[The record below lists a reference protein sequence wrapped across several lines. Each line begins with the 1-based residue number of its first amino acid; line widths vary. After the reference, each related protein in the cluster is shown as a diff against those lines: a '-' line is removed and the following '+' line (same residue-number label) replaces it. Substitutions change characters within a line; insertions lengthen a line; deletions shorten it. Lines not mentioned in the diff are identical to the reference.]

1 MIKFSR
7 RSGRSLMTADPTDN
21 SQVGVGSSELEA
33 IMGILEDAG
42 GGPSANS
49 PFEQNKGVE
58 QDENR
63 VYFYTPVT
71 ETTVLELTKILRSLD
86 IEMQCL
92 ALRLKTGKIPIEIH
106 IHSPGGDL
114 FSGLAAVDV
123 IQSLKSP
130 VHTYVEGS
138 AASAATLMSIAGDKR
153 YMYKNSFMLIHQIS
167 SLMVHGTHEQ
177 FKDEFEN
184 QTKLM
189 DIIKDLYLEKTT
201 MNEEQIDELLLHDL
215 WLDSGTCLTN
225 GLVDKIL

>member
-1 MIKFSR
+1 MKFSR
-7 RSGRSLMTADPTDN
+7 RKGRMHM
-21 SQVGVGSSELEA
+21 SSDVSESIQGTNELEA
-33 IMGILEDAG
+33 LMGIIEDAAG
-42 GGPSANS
+42 PAGPSGSGN

-71 ETTVLELTKILRSLD
+71 EASVLELTKILRSLD

-92 ALRLKTGKIPIEIH
+92 ALRLKTGKIPIELH

-114 FSGLAAVDV
+114 FSGLAAVDA
-123 IQSLKSP
+123 IQSLKCP

-153 YMYKNSFMLIHQIS
+153 FMFKHSFMLIHQIS

-184 QTKLM
+184 QQKLM
-189 DIIKDLYLEKTT
+189 EKIKMIYLDKTNMTEEKI
-201 MNEEQIDELLLHDL
+201 NDLLLHDL
-215 WLDSGTCLTN
+215 WLDSETCLEN

>member
-1 MIKFSR
+1 MSKFRSIKKSKTWNTNTPDEELSPEEA
-7 RSGRSLMTADPTDN
+7 SGMEHLM
-21 SQVGVGSSELEA
+21 SVLSE
-33 IMGILEDAG
+33 AG
-42 GGPSANS
+42 GQASGN
-49 PFEQNKGVE
+49 PFEQSKGVE
-58 QDENR
+58 SDENR

-71 ETTVLELTKILRSLD
+71 ESTVLELTKILRALD

-92 ALRLKTGKIPIEIH
+92 ALRLKTGKIPIELH

-123 IQSLKSP
+123 IQSLKCP

-153 YMYKNSFMLIHQIS
+153 FMYKNSFMLIHQIS

-189 DIIKDLYLEKTT
+189 EKIRLLYSEKTT
-201 MNEEQIDELLLHDL
+201 MSDDQISELLLHDL
-215 WLDSGTCLTN
+215 WLDSETCLDN